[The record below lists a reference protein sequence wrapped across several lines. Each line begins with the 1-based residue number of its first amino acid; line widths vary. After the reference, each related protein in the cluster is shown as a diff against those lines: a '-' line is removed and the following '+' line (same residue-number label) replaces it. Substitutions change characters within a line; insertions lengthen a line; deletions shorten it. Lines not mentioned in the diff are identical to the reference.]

1 LYNLII
7 LWIDWSLTTLTSSR
21 VFGLDLYLHY
31 SILSSCLPARW
42 FTFTYPNQSL
52 SVLWFSL
59 KSTFISKVCLF
70 SVLDGGFIFYLSM
83 NIYFSMLMNIS
94 ASELDKDFRQRKRD
108 TNLGNIIR
116 NYFDWIVTPIFTSM
130 RVQILC

>member
-21 VFGLDLYLHY
+21 VFGLDLHIHY
-31 SILSSCLPARW
+31 SILSSCLTARW

-59 KSTFISKVCLF
+59 KSTFISKVCPF